1 MARIKFTVPGV
12 LASVTGG
19 NREMEMSASTVRES
33 VSVLASKYGAEF
45 ERRVLDPTGEPKR
58 LLNFYVNGK
67 NIRFLSNLDTVL
79 SDGDEV
85 MLLPAV
91 GGG

>member
-1 MARIKFTVPGV
+1 MAKIKFKVPRI
-12 LASVTGG
+12 LANVTDGSG
-19 NREMEMSASTVRES
+19 EIDLDVSTVREAL
-33 VSVLASKYGAEF
+33 SVLVSKHGEEF
-45 ERRVLDPTGEPKR
+45 ARRVLEPTGEPKR

-67 NIRFLSNLDTVL
+67 NIRFLSNLDTEL
-79 SDGDEV
+79 NDGDEV